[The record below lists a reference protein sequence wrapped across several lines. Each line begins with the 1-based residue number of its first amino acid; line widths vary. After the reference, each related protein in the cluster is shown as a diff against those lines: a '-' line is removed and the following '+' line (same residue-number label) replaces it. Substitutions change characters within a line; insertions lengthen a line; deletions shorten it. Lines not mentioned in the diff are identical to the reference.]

1 MRREKKRSEA
11 RLETAPIS
19 RRARGDRVRVG
30 SGTKNRLKRS
40 QKKRGR
46 NRSLK
51 GAWHRIVSRASL
63 GATDAG
69 GPVGPPHPLSEAS

>member
-46 NRSLK
+46 NRDLENGTNLVVFLLESL
-51 GAWHRIVSRASL
+51 
-63 GATDAG
+63 
-69 GPVGPPHPLSEAS
+69 